1 MNYNIKVLTPEE
13 YLERFPIQASE
24 EVPRVVGKP
33 TFVSANVV
41 ITALETNCI
50 EMKDNRS
57 SLEKSI
63 A

>member
-13 YLERFPIQASE
+13 YLEQFPIQAE

-41 ITALETNCI
+41 ITASFHLLFFF
-50 EMKDNRS
+50 S
-57 SLEKSI
+57 
-63 A
+63 